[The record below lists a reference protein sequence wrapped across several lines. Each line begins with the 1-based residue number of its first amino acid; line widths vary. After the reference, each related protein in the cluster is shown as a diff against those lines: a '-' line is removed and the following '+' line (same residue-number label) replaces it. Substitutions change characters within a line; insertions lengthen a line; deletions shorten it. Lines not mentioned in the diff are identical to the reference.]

1 LWTGTFARIFSTKR
15 TKMTYRI
22 NHNVAALNSHR
33 NVVANNNAMGKTLER
48 LSSGLKINRAADSP
62 ASLVISEQM
71 RAQIA
76 GLNQAVENSET
87 AVSMIQTTEANMA
100 EINNLL
106 VSVRQLAIHASNEG
120 VNDQVMLE
128 ADQNEIENAI
138 ETINRISN
146 QAQFGTK
153 KLLDG
158 SRGAAGSTTGE
169 NLEFVTAGLGT
180 GDSREQGFDVKITQ
194 VATRASSAGNVAI
207 TDELV
212 NAGEKLTIIEDGKMA
227 TYVSTA
233 DDTKETMIQNL
244 QNEVNRNNLDISVSL
259 NEGGQI
265 EALHNQYGSDYKFQ
279 VLSSTDGV
287 LGDMGGEIKAVE
299 AGQDIKGNI
308 NGESAIGK
316 GQILT
321 GIKGAKCVDGLTI
334 RYYGDGKDQMAPEC
348 SVADR
353 FVEDDG
359 MGASAEAEMPP
370 DGMSVGRVFVAQNSM
385 RFHVGANQNQT
396 VGISVEST
404 NPESLGRGVMNS
416 SGFEN
421 LSDVDVTSFQGAQD
435 TLALV
440 DAAINS
446 ITNARGDLGAFQ
458 KNTLESNLSN
468 LRIQNENMIS
478 SESVIRDVDMAKEM
492 ATFTRNQIMS
502 QAATA
507 MLAQANQLPQN
518 VLSLLQ

>member
-1 LWTGTFARIFSTKR
+1 
-15 TKMTYRI
+15 MTYRI
-22 NHNVAALNSHR
+22 NHNIAALNSHR
-33 NVVANNNAMGKTLER
+33 NVVANNNAMNKTLEK
-48 LSSGLKINRAADSP
+48 LSSGMKINRAADSP

-87 AVSMIQTTEANMA
+87 AVSLIQTTEANMA

-106 VSVRQLAIHASNEG
+106 VSIRQLAIHASNEG

-128 ADQNEIENAI
+128 ADQNEIANAI
-138 ETINRISN
+138 ETITRISN

-169 NLEFVTAGLGT
+169 NLEFVTAGLDT

-194 VATRASSAGNVAI
+194 ASTRSNTTGQVALTNEI
-207 TDELV
+207 IQ
-212 NAGEKLTIIEDGKMA
+212 AGEKLTIIEDGKLA
-227 TYVSTA
+227 SYVSTA

-244 QNEVNRNNLDISVSL
+244 QNEITRNNLDITVSL
-259 NEGGQI
+259 DEGGRVK
-265 EALHNQYGSDYKFQ
+265 AMHNKYGSDYKFQ
-279 VLSSTDGV
+279 VLSGTDGV
-287 LGDMGGEIKAVE
+287 LGDSGGEIKAIE
-299 AGQDIKGNI
+299 AGLDIKGTI
-308 NGESAIGK
+308 NGESASGK

-321 GIKGAKCVDGLTI
+321 GIKGARCVDGLSV
-334 RYYGDGKDQMAPEC
+334 RYYGENKEGGLPPEC
-348 SVADR
+348 YVADR
-353 FVEDDG
+353 FMEGDFEG
-359 MGASAEAEMPP
+359 EQLAQPEMPP
-370 DGMSVGRVFVAQNSM
+370 EGISVGRVFVAQNSM
-385 RFHVGANQNQT
+385 RFHVGANEKQT
-396 VGISVEST
+396 VGISVDST

-421 LSDVDVTSFQGAQD
+421 LADVNVTSFQGAQD
-435 TLALV
+435 TLAIV
-440 DAAINS
+440 DAAIS
-446 ITNARGDLGAFQ
+446 TITDARGDLGAFQ

-518 VLSLLQ
+518 VLSLLN